1 MSRKRIII
9 VDDDIRILRLL
20 KLNAKKFCPTCEISV
35 ATSGSMALGYIQKH
49 TPVKSFDLM
58 VTNYNLPSMN
68 GLDLAQT
75 ARQAWPSMR
84 IVLMAAPGELSVLK
98 DGFGPLNLDGYM
110 QKPLKMDAFQE
121 MLQLA

>member
-9 VDDDIRILRLL
+9 VNNDIHILRLL
-20 KLNAKKFCPTCEISV
+20 KQNAKKFSPYSEISV

-49 TPVKSFDLM
+49 NPVKAFDLL
-58 VTNYNLPSMN
+58 VTDYNLPSMN

-75 ARQAWPSMR
+75 VRQTWPNMR
-84 IVLMAAPGELSVLK
+84 IVLIVTPGEISGLK
-98 DGFGPLNLDGYM
+98 DSFGSLNFDGYM
-110 QKPLKMDAFQE
+110 QKPLKMDVFQE